1 MTFVETL
8 LLLGT
13 GVFIGGLGMRVLWL
27 MSIEE
32 ERGCE
37 DGE

>member
-8 LLLGT
+8 LLLLI
-13 GVFIGGLGMRVLWL
+13 GVLIGGLGMRVLWL

-32 ERGCE
+32 
-37 DGE
+37 GEQNDE